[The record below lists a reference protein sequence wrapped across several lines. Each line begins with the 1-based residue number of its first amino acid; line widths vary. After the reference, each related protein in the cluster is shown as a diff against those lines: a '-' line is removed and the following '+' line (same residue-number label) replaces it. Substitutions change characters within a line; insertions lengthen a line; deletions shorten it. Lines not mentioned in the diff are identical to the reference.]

1 MAYWDYKWKSKNWA
15 RVSTWDLNTGINVD
29 SMDGR
34 HLNVPAILYTYKN
47 TAQPFCQVGGIKKI
61 GNPLK

>member
-1 MAYWDYKWKSKNWA
+1 
-15 RVSTWDLNTGINVD
+15 
-29 SMDGR
+29 MDGR